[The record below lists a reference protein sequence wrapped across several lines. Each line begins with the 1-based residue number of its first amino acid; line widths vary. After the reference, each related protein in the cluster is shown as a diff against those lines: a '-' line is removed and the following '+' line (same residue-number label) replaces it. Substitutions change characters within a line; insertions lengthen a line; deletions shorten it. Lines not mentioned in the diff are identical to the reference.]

1 MRVTCR
7 MEGDTFE
14 MEDQRNWMDASYKT
28 YVRPLAL
35 PWPYPIEQGHRFTQS
50 VTLTVEGAL
59 PAVTAAGAEPVT
71 VSVGQTVAAHDAGR
85 RPGAAGGDMRRRRWR
100 TQSCFA
106 WRHRRSWSAGSTPA
120 KAMRQRCS
128 GTMPRSRAG
137 PVRSWCWRSC
147 CPAST
152 LPANRPTIW
161 TVLRS
166 DLRYVQ
172 DQIAQA
178 GVQPARIA
186 VSPACD
192 LQCTLPGGVWP
203 KAPSWEEVATA
214 ARAAFPGTPLGG
226 GMFSY
231 FTELNRKRPPAGPV
245 RLRLPHHL
253 PHRACRRRPVV
264 DRRPGGAAVHFR
276 QHQGVFAGDA
286 PYWLFPTTLAMR
298 QNPYGAAP
306 AENPHGGRVAMARV
320 DPREHALIG
329 AAWYAGYLAHAARA
343 GLAGVTLAAAA
354 GPSGIVARDGTGV
367 HPSFHVIRG
376 HAALAGAAVLE
387 TRSSAPREVQ
397 ALAVRTGDGLVL
409 WLTNLTGRQ
418 QEVRLEGLASDGP
431 ALSLQLL
438 EETSMEAFDRD
449 PESWSATGR
458 RVTDRT
464 VELPPYAVAMLGTAG
479 A

>member
-71 VSVGQTVAAHDAGR
+71 VSVGQTVAA
-85 RPGAAGGDMRRRRWR
+85 MM
-100 TQSCFA
+100 
-106 WRHRRSWSAGSTPA
+106 PA
-120 KAMRQRCS
+120 VGLA
-128 GTMPRSRAG
+128 
-137 PVRSWCWRSC
+137 
-147 CPAST
+147 
-152 LPANRPTIW
+152 LPAAHVAAALAHAELLRLAAPAFLVGGFDARQGHAAALLRDYAEVARRTGAELVLEVVLPCVDASGRPTDDLD
-161 TVLRS
+161 VLRS

-214 ARAAFPGTPLGG
+214 ARAALPGVPLGG

-231 FTELNRKRPPAGPV
+231 FTELNRKRPPADLFDFVCHTTCPIVHAGDD
-245 RLRLPHHL
+245 LSLTEGLEALPYIFAST
-253 PHRACRRRPVV
+253 RA
-264 DRRPGGAAVHFR
+264 
-276 QHQGVFAGDA
+276 FAGDA

-397 ALAVRTGDGLVL
+397 ALAVRTG
-409 WLTNLTGRQ
+409 
-418 QEVRLEGLASDGP
+418 
-431 ALSLQLL
+431 
-438 EETSMEAFDRD
+438 
-449 PESWSATGR
+449 R
-458 RVTDRT
+458 RAR
-464 VELPPYAVAMLGTAG
+464 AVAHQPDRPPTEG
-479 A
+479 APRRPRFGRPGFVAAAARGDEHGGL